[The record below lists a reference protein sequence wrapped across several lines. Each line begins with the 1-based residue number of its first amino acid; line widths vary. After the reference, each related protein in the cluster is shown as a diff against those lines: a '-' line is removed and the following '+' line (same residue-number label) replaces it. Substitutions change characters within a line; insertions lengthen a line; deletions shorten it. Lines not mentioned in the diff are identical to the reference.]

1 MENRVIAT
9 QRFMAA
15 FNAGLFKKYAL
26 IPSNSFVAAQFNLR
40 AHGTTA
46 VSRETA
52 RKWLKG
58 LALPSPSHLLTIIK
72 WLQLNPIDFLVEII
86 AEGEGGVTLPPIQNE
101 MDLDEKN
108 KVCAQDILD
117 SLSSEI
123 VVIDSTGAIV
133 QVNKAWGKIASNNPK
148 NEHGEANAFLA
159 SNYLKVC
166 DSAVGSGSESAQKM
180 ASGIR
185 KTLNG
190 NIQEFAMKYL
200 CHSPDKKR
208 WFVVRVAPLAVN
220 GATYAVISHQAVSE
234 ENYLKLKYA

>member
-1 MENRVIAT
+1 MLQNHP
-9 QRFMAA
+9 
-15 FNAGLFKKYAL
+15 LDY
-26 IPSNSFVAAQFNLR
+26 
-40 AHGTTA
+40 
-46 VSRETA
+46 
-52 RKWLKG
+52 LK
-58 LALPSPSHLLTIIK
+58 S
-72 WLQLNPIDFLVEII
+72 
-86 AEGEGGVTLPPIQNE
+86 
-101 MDLDEKN
+101 
-108 KVCAQDILD
+108 
-117 SLSSEI
+117 
-123 VVIDSTGAIV
+123 

-166 DSAVGSGSESAQKM
+166 DSAVGSGSESAKKM

-200 CHSPDKKR
+200 CHIPEKKR